1 MGGSVAGTDVNNRI
15 KLLLLAC
22 VLVMPTALVFLVYGG
37 LEWRPSSHKNYGEL
51 LPSTPVLSAAGV
63 WQDGAPAGFEQ
74 TRGKWVLAYVAP
86 TACGEAC
93 EKSLYYMRQARIL
106 QDAERH
112 RVELVWVLTEVGD
125 VDAGLLQAVPELRVW
140 QPADAAFNRQFPQEK
155 PGENHIYLIDPLGNL
170 VLRFPSPPDA
180 KRMMKDLKLLLK
192 ASQIG

>member
-1 MGGSVAGTDVNNRI
+1 VGGSVAGTDVNNRI
-15 KLLLLAC
+15 KLLLLAG

-37 LEWRPSSHKNYGEL
+37 LEWRPSPQKNYGEL
-51 LPSTPVLSAAGV
+51 LPSTPVLSTAGA
-63 WQDGAPAGFEQ
+63 WLDGASTGFER

-86 TACGEAC
+86 TACEEAC
-93 EKSLYYMRQARIL
+93 RKSLYYMRQARIL

-125 VDAGLLQAVPELRVW
+125 VDAGLLQAVPELQVW
-140 QPADAAFNRQFPQEK
+140 QPADAAFNRQFPHEK
-155 PGENHIYLIDPLGNL
+155 QGENHIYLIDPLGNL

>member
-15 KLLLLAC
+15 KLLLLAG

-51 LPSTPVLSAAGV
+51 LPSTPVLSAAGA
-63 WQDGAPAGFEQ
+63 WQDGAPAGFER

-86 TACGEAC
+86 KACGEAC

-112 RVELVWVLTEVGD
+112 RVELVWVLTEVGN
-125 VDAGLLQAVPELRVW
+125 VGAALLQAVPELRVW
-140 QPADAAFNRQFPQEK
+140 QPADAAFNRQFPQDRS
-155 PGENHIYLIDPLGNL
+155 GENHIYLIDPLGNL